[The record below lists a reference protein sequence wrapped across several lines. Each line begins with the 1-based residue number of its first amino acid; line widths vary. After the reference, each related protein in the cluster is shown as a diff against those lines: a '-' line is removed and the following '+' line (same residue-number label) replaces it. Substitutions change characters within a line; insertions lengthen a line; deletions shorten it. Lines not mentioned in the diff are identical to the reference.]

1 MDFINQIQANDS
13 HVLASYHHHTV
24 MIRLN
29 RPKVLNSLNHE
40 MIHSVQKAL
49 DEAKENRDI
58 RVVLFYG
65 EGKRAFCAGGDI
77 KAMAQ
82 AVKEES
88 LEKALHFLEDEYAL
102 DLSIHRFPK
111 PVVVMADGIT
121 MGAGLGLTA
130 GADVVIATERTR
142 SAMPETRI
150 GFFPDVGST
159 GWMFAKCP
167 PGYPEYL
174 GLTGYEM
181 IGPECVRVGFASHLI
196 HSQNIAETLTLI
208 QANCENLSPEKSEA
222 VEQLNMLI
230 NPLIEKTIPAKPDM
244 DDWVRTYF
252 EGKTSIVRIIE
263 DLRQCGIQSNL
274 CDGVFHRLSERSPTA
289 LVVTLELLRHNEGL
303 PIEDVF
309 KADLKAARFIMSHP
323 DYVEGVRAR
332 LIDKDD
338 NPRWQPDSIEKV
350 ESIDL
355 DLS

>member
-13 HVLASYHHHTV
+13 HVLTNHHHHMV
-24 MIRLN
+24 MIGLN
-29 RPKVLNSLNHE
+29 RPKALNSLNHE
-40 MIHSVQKAL
+40 MVHSVQKAL
-49 DEAKENRDI
+49 DEAKENSNI
-58 RVVLFYG
+58 HVVLFYG

-77 KAMAQ
+77 KAMTQ
-82 AVKEES
+82 AVKEQL
-88 LEKALHFLEDEYAL
+88 LEKALHFLEDEYAM
-102 DLSIHRFPK
+102 DLRIHKFPK

-130 GADVVIATERTR
+130 GADIVIATERTR

-196 HSQNIAETLTLI
+196 HSQNIAETLKLI
-208 QANCENLSPEKSEA
+208 QANCKNLSPEKSEA
-222 VEQLNMLI
+222 VEQLNMLL

-252 EGKTSIVRIIE
+252 EGKKSIVRIIE

-274 CDGVFHRLSERSPTA
+274 CDGVFRRLSERSPTA
-289 LVVTLELLRHNEGL
+289 LAVTLKLLRHNEGL

-338 NPRWQPDSIEKV
+338 NPRWQPNSIEKV
-350 ESIDL
+350 KGIDL